1 MLRLIGFLPRIKGG
15 ALDFLLFLKKIRK
28 KYLKQL

>member
-15 ALDFLLFLKKIRK
+15 ALDFLLFLKKLEKNI
-28 KYLKQL
+28 